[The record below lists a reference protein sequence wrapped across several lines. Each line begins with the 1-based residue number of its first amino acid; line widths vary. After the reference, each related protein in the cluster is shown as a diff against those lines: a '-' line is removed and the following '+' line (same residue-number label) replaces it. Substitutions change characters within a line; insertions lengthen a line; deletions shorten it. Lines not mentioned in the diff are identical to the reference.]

1 MEVILLERIE
11 NLGFMGDVVKV
22 KDGYARNFLLPQSKA
37 LRKSK
42 ANMEYFDSKKVELEA
57 INLKRKEEAQAV
69 AVKMEGLNLVMIRQA
84 GESGQLYGSV
94 TARDITDAL
103 KEDGFTVSR
112 QQVLLNQPIKELGR
126 FDTRVSLH
134 PEVVITITCVIARSA
149 AEAEAAAAALLASTE
164 EATVAEA
171 EGGEEQVDGV
181 VHEDEE
187 DLPSYEGDIDQA

>member
-1 MEVILLERIE
+1 MTMMEVILLERIE

-22 KDGYARNFLLPQSKA
+22 KDGYARNFLLPQKKA

-42 ANMEYFDSKKVELEA
+42 ANMEFFDSQKVELEA

-69 AVKMEGLNLVMIRQA
+69 AVKMEGLNLTMIRQA

-94 TARDITDAL
+94 TARDITDSL
-103 KEDGFTVSR
+103 KEEGFTVSR
-112 QQVLLNQPIKELGR
+112 QQVLLNQPIKDLGR

-149 AEAEAAAAALLASTE
+149 AEAEASAAALVAS
-164 EATVAEA
+164 AEA
-171 EGGEEQVDGV
+171 AIEEDVPEDAV
-181 VHEDEE
+181 VHEDED
-187 DLPSYEGDIDQA
+187 DLPSYEGAVDEN